1 MGFDGFK
8 STYRTVSH
16 NQMVTELDEPWSPQD
31 VPFAEAPRWR
41 FHSIPSA
48 VALSQRAVKG
58 DRWPGNAPTWEN

>member
-31 VPFAEAPRWR
+31 FPFAAPRWR

-48 VALSQRAVKG
+48 VA
-58 DRWPGNAPTWEN
+58 